1 MSLQKILLILV
12 FTFSF
17 LMPNNDALSDKNN
30 ITLDD
35 NKKSSLAWKLSIVPG
50 LGQFYN
56 QEYLKGIFI
65 FSSEAALLRNIS
77 LHSANIAMRN
87 SLIWWALGI
96 YVYNIIDAY
105 VDAELSTFTNNKNKD
120 K

>member
-1 MSLQKILLILV
+1 MNLQKLFLIFFLI
-12 FTFSF
+12 FSF
-17 LMPNNDALSDKNN
+17 LISDNNISDKN
-30 ITLDD
+30 IIKLYDS
-35 NKKSSLAWKLSIVPG
+35 KKSSLAWKLSIIPG

-56 QEYLKGIFI
+56 QKYLKGALI

-77 LHSANIAMRN
+77 LYSADIAMRN
-87 SLIWWALGI
+87 SLMWWLLGI
-96 YVYNIIDAY
+96 YVFNIVDAY